1 MFSHQKYHLAVLTI
15 ERDDIELTNLKTSD
29 KNIVSPGGAQTP
41 EGRLFLPLF

>member
-15 ERDDIELTNLKTSD
+15 ESYDIELINIKISD

-41 EGRLFLPLF
+41 EGELFLPLF